1 MRGRQ
6 APADARAG
14 HPARQRGQLL
24 GCQAKAGGQGG
35 HFEKRH
41 QLAHAAAL
49 LGQGQQP
56 LHRVNQRAGGLSPQV
71 GDVKGNEAGIAA
83 LVLAKHGADGR
94 RHELDV
100 GHHDH
105 HVARRDLGLRVEPL
119 QQLIVQHFQLPHRAV
134 RHLEHQRAVAGAKR
148 GIDRVLRRA
157 QIADAVLQLYEQAA
171 AIGPGGIVK
180 QIQALARH
188 ALLRGLQ
195 VIKGVELADEVPPLP
210 PPGGQ
215 QSRGMQVH
223 LLKRGGRQVVFF
235 VGVPPA
241 LGAQRIAAVHDV
253 APVVLT
259 RVGHGQQHLAVR
271 RQRGQHLQQLAGHV
285 AHAKHRHA
293 SRHRAGQR
301 LARLQTRQR
310 PQVQGGPGGLL
321 LCIGQSGQHPPPQLG
336 LPQLVFGQLAGRVTE
351 PHRLVRQLA
360 QHITPFGPVLQ
371 PIRAVNLVLVKQVR
385 QAAGQLQ
392 QPVGLR
398 LGQGAAQK
406 TGHGLEHCIAHAR
419 GQQGHQAPGH
429 RQLVQR

>member
-35 HFEKRH
+35 HFEQRH

-94 RHELDV
+94 GHDFDV

-105 HVARRDLGLRVEPL
+105 HVARRDLGLGMEPG
-119 QQLIVQHFQLPHRAV
+119 QQLVMQHLQLAHRAV
-134 RHLEHQRAVAGAKR
+134 RHLEHHRVIVGAER

-195 VIKGVELADEVPPLP
+195 VVKGVELADEVPPLP
-210 PPGGQ
+210 PPGG
-215 QSRGMQVH
+215 
-223 LLKRGGRQVVFF
+223 
-235 VGVPPA
+235 
-241 LGAQRIAAVHDV
+241 
-253 APVVLT
+253 
-259 RVGHGQQHLAVR
+259 
-271 RQRGQHLQQLAGHV
+271 
-285 AHAKHRHA
+285 
-293 SRHRAGQR
+293 
-301 LARLQTRQR
+301 
-310 PQVQGGPGGLL
+310 
-321 LCIGQSGQHPPPQLG
+321 
-336 LPQLVFGQLAGRVTE
+336 
-351 PHRLVRQLA
+351 
-360 QHITPFGPVLQ
+360 
-371 PIRAVNLVLVKQVR
+371 
-385 QAAGQLQ
+385 
-392 QPVGLR
+392 
-398 LGQGAAQK
+398 
-406 TGHGLEHCIAHAR
+406 
-419 GQQGHQAPGH
+419 
-429 RQLVQR
+429 